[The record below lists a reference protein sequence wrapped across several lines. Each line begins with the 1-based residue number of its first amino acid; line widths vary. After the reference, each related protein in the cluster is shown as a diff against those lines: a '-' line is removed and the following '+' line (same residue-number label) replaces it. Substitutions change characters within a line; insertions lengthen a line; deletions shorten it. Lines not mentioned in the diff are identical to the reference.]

1 MRILSSCPYTIST
14 YLGRLVLAA
23 RDEIAPIGGH
33 LNIGDNFA
41 VCVLV
46 QSHFLSTLRVIES
59 ELAGFVTSYNVLI
72 AVCEDDH
79 SGF

>member
-1 MRILSSCPYTIST
+1 MRILSSFRYTIPT
-14 YLGRLVLAA
+14 YLGRLVLTA
-23 RDEIAPIGGH
+23 RDEIAPIGNH
-33 LNIGDNFA
+33 LNIGDDLT

-46 QSHFLSTLRVIES
+46 RSHFLSSPRMVKS

-79 SGF
+79 GSF